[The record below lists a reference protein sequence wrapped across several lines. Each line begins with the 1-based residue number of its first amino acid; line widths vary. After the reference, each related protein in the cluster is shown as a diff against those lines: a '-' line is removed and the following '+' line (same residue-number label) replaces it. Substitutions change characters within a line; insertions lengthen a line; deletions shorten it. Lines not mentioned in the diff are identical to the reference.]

1 VPFDRAE
8 SRRWLAIRNQGSNL
22 IIQRLSGELKVADQA
37 LLACSVGKQSLI
49 VLQPDRHQELHL
61 TSKLA

>member
-1 VPFDRAE
+1 
-8 SRRWLAIRNQGSNL
+8 L

-37 LLACSVGKQSLI
+37 LPACSVGKQLLI